1 MASDAHR
8 TAMSAPDR
16 ACNWQTSIE
25 SRYRSG
31 AIRLAALLSVAI
43 IVFAGWA
50 ALNPQPM
57 AWLYVVL
64 VAVFE
69 MWLVRRIRAVGFA
82 PVPPNEP
89 PYDFS
94 GDEAEIVS
102 RYRFYFTHPAI
113 ARDSSSVLAAIGLTA
128 LLLAPWLTYKQ
139 AFFAAILIGLNL
151 FVVARLT
158 KLLAPTMA
166 LRVAA
171 SRGDRQALR
180 FLEVHDPAWEKIR
193 AANAR
198 Q

>member
-1 MASDAHR
+1 
-8 TAMSAPDR
+8 
-16 ACNWQTSIE
+16 
-25 SRYRSG
+25 
-31 AIRLAALLSVAI
+31 
-43 IVFAGWA
+43 
-50 ALNPQPM
+50 M

-64 VAVFE
+64 VAGFE
-69 MWLVRRIRAVGFA
+69 MWLVRRLRAVGFA
-82 PVPPNEP
+82 PVPANEP
-89 PYDFS
+89 PYEFS
-94 GDEAEIVS
+94 GDEADIVS
-102 RYRFYFTHPAI
+102 RYRFYFAYPAI
-113 ARDSSSVLAAIGLTA
+113 ARDASSVLAAIGLTA

-166 LRVAA
+166 LRMAA

-193 AANAR
+193 AGNAR

>member
-1 MASDAHR
+1 M
-8 TAMSAPDR
+8 
-16 ACNWQTSIE
+16 
-25 SRYRSG
+25 
-31 AIRLAALLSVAI
+31 

-57 AWLYVVL
+57 AWLYVIL

-69 MWLVRRIRAVGFA
+69 MWLARRVRAVGFA
-82 PVPPNEP
+82 PVPAHEP

-102 RYRFYFTHPAI
+102 RYRFYFTYPAV

-151 FVVARLT
+151 FVVARFT

-180 FLEVHDPAWEKIR
+180 LLEVHDPAWEKIR
-193 AANAR
+193 AGNAK

>member
-1 MASDAHR
+1 M
-8 TAMSAPDR
+8 TATPSVFSRSSA
-16 ACNWQTSIE
+16 AAWSIE

-64 VAVFE
+64 VALFE

-94 GDEAEIVS
+94 GDEADIVS
-102 RYRFYFTHPAI
+102 RYRFYFAYPAV

-128 LLLAPWLTYKQ
+128 LLLAPWLTYTQ

-193 AANAR
+193 AGNAR